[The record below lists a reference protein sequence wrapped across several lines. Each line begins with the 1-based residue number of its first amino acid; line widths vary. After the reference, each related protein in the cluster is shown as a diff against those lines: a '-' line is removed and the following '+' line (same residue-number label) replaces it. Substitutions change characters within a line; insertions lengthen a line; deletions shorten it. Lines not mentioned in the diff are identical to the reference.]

1 METENKEMSE
11 FIDFIL
17 SDEEKNKEKELG
29 LSHPSVEYEKKE
41 REAADK
47 IMADKEVDNS
57 APYYACKRF
66 SGDSRGVCDKIHRLG
81 MWLKNKDGLNMQ
93 PIIDTLLQDERS
105 CSDLNPDYQEP
116 LKYLHNTGKFD
127 DITLENGKY
136 TSKRLI
142 SCELV
147 RDELGNWIYVN
158 KLNTSWSDLAELL
171 TTLLIKGDKIEEL
184 SKLNGTEIKNYL
196 LNLRNGGNP
205 TRQDVTTSHLY
216 RLFKKYFDTKEY
228 RDFTYNTEKNTKIGD
243 AIEDLTVKLLEKQ
256 GFKLLYQGGNGD
268 FIDMKY
274 GIDLIMELEGT
285 IYLIQVKS
293 KAAAAQRSIDNQYYR
308 YIDIFAGQ
316 TPDQNGIMIYDRDAM
331 KDGEFIGKD
340 ILKEN
345 LDYLINK
352 FYDTGDVNLD

>member
-1 METENKEMSE
+1 METEDNEMGE

-17 SDEEKNKEKELG
+17 TPTEKEKEKELN
-29 LSHPSVEYEKKE
+29 LSHPSVEFEEKE

-47 IMADKEVDNS
+47 IMLDKEAD
-57 APYYACKRF
+57 AATPYYACHRF
-66 SGDSRGVCDKIHRLG
+66 SGDARGVCDKIHKLG
-81 MWLKNKDGLNMQ
+81 MWLKEKDGLDMQ
-93 PIIDTLLQDERS
+93 PIIDTLLKEEKT
-105 CSDLNPDYQEP
+105 CTDLNPDYQEP
-116 LKYLHNTGKFD
+116 LKYLHSTGKFE
-127 DITLENGKY
+127 DINVKDGIY

-171 TTLLIKGDKIEEL
+171 TTLLIKGDKISEL
-184 SKLNGTEIKNYL
+184 SKLNITEVKNYL
-196 LNLRNGGNP
+196 LGLRQGGNP
-205 TRQDVTTSHLY
+205 TRQDVTPSYLY

-256 GFKLLYQGGNGD
+256 GFKLIYQGGNGD

-274 GIDLIMELEGT
+274 GIDLIMELEGE

-293 KAAAAQRSIDNQYYR
+293 KAAAAKRSVDQKYYR

-316 TPDQNGIMIYDRDAM
+316 TPDQNGIMLYDRDKM

-340 ILKEN
+340 ILQEN
-345 LDYLINK
+345 LDYLMNK
-352 FYDTGDVNLD
+352 FYDTGDLNLG